1 MTFDK
6 ADAIVRLYQADDGI
20 AERIKALHDAAYA
33 VEAQL
38 LGLDEFPPLKRTLAS
53 YAESRSVFFGY
64 MHEGCCVGSIEL
76 ETENLP
82 VLEVSSLVVDPKC
95 SRRGIAT
102 KLMTHV
108 LSKAGTRRV
117 IVSTA
122 TANYPAIKL
131 YEGLGFRAVDQWKT
145 DDGID
150 IVQLEK

>member
-1 MTFDK
+1 MTIDK
-6 ADAIVRLYQADDGI
+6 ADTIVRLNQAEDGI
-20 AERIKALHDAAYA
+20 AEKIKALHDAAYA

-38 LGLDEFPPLKRTLAS
+38 LGLEEFPPLKRALAS

-64 MHEGCCVGSIEL
+64 MHKGRCVGSVEL
-76 ETENLP
+76 ETESFP
-82 VLEVSSLVVDPKC
+82 VLEVSSLVVDPKF

-117 IVSTA
+117 TVSTA
-122 TANYPAIKL
+122 TANYPAINL
-131 YEGLGFRAVDQWKT
+131 YEALGFRAVDQWKT
-145 DDGID
+145 DEGID